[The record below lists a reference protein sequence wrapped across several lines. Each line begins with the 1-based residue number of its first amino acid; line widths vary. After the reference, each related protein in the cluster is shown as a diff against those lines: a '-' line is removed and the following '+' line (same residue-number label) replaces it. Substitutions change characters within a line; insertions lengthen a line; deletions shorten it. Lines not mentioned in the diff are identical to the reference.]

1 MKNNLTIVLLCASAL
16 LVALILWHGSREKES
31 TPHSLAQMPN
41 TNVSSTQNVVAPR
54 AEMQQKDTNTGA
66 STTAGTPESSQTN
79 SVAAE
84 ERLRSFV
91 ENKNVPINFWGAVV
105 DQDGNP
111 LEGVKISGK
120 IRTWYLTKTLNFDS
134 RFPEVSALSGSGGK
148 FQIRDASGDMITMKS
163 MEKEGYE
170 PEPAALRG
178 FGYNTSERF
187 SSDPNNPIV
196 FKMWKTNI
204 HEQLI
209 VGDERFH
216 VIPDGRAYVIDLAK
230 GTIAESAGGDLKI
243 WVKRPD
249 SVVFGQRYGWS
260 CEVDV
265 INGGLFQEMDARSPM
280 FLAPA
285 DGYTPS
291 FHFEQKVG
299 SGWSD
304 TIGPLRFY
312 FMLQNGQE
320 YGRISIELY
329 AYYNDRV
336 PGLID
341 LKYAINPSGS
351 HVLR

>member
-196 FKMWKTNI
+196 FKMWRTNI

-230 GTIAESAGGDLKI
+230 GTIAESAGGDLKVWI
-243 WVKRPD
+243 KYPEQVARGQLYDWL
-249 SVVFGQRYGWS
+249 SEIVVIDGGILEETDPYSSMFSAPVGGYISSFQYNQQIKGGQR
-260 CEVDV
+260 
-265 INGGLFQEMDARSPM
+265 
-280 FLAPA
+280 
-285 DGYTPS
+285 
-291 FHFEQKVG
+291 G
-299 SGWSD
+299 STGSH
-304 TIGPLRFY
+304 RFY
-312 FMLQNGQE
+312 LSLQNGQK
-320 YGRISIELY
+320 YGRITIEIR
-329 AYYNDRV
+329 APYNNDI
-336 PGLID
+336 PGLVHIQ
-341 LKYAINPSGS
+341 YAINPSGS